1 MTASSPQMLPSLWAV
16 RDVADV
22 EMLCRGALA
31 EQLRRTNV
39 DPSPT
44 DYDEALAYL
53 LGEVVVLE
61 QRFEERPGIQFRP
74 WLYSMLRRRVI
85 DYWRSWYGRN
95 GQHRI
100 IDQRPAE
107 QGRADRLEA
116 IGSSDGI
123 VDTDGPRP
131 DRLDGAVA
139 RGEGGSPEDWP
150 DAVRGLLGER
160 DSAVARAERRLG
172 FGPDPNP
179 PGRDH
184 GADIKPARRNGSQ
197 PASAHR
203 EASEGYLAA

>member
-1 MTASSPQMLPSLWAV
+1 
-16 RDVADV
+16 VADV

-39 DPSPT
+39 DPSPA

-100 IDQRPAE
+100 PDDPDVLVGDWDRTGGGFVNIDP
-107 QGRADRLEA
+107 
-116 IGSSDGI
+116 
-123 VDTDGPRP
+123 
-131 DRLDGAVA
+131 
-139 RGEGGSPEDWP
+139 
-150 DAVRGLLGER
+150 
-160 DSAVARAERRLG
+160 
-172 FGPDPNP
+172 PDPNDDP
-179 PGRDH
+179 RDTRLERAVAQVAED
-184 GADIKPARRNGSQ
+184 GPE
-197 PASAHR
+197 ASTDALRWFLDDGDR
-203 EASEGYLAA
+203 EALRTLKRLGGGAHSGIARGHSRPGNRERLKEAA

>member
-1 MTASSPQMLPSLWAV
+1 MTASSPQMLPRIWSV
-16 RDVADV
+16 RDVVDV

-39 DPSPT
+39 DPSPA

-100 IDQRPAE
+100 PDDDPNTLVGDWGGFVNIDPPDPNDDPR
-107 QGRADRLEA
+107 DSRLERA
-116 IGSSDGI
+116 AYG
-123 VDTDGPRP
+123 VAEDGPEASTNDFRRFLDEGDRTALRP
-131 DRLDGAVA
+131 LKRLDGGSHPRVE
-139 RGEGGSPEDWP
+139 RGNH
-150 DAVRGLLGER
+150 
-160 DSAVARAERRLG
+160 RASKRKRM
-172 FGPDPNP
+172 
-179 PGRDH
+179 
-184 GADIKPARRNGSQ
+184 
-197 PASAHR
+197 R
-203 EASEGYLAA
+203 EAA